1 MWGALAKIGGLIL
14 STVGIN
20 YAVDAY
26 NDKTAAA
33 AADAKDANIGKYIM
47 LAAVLFVGYKL
58 LTKK

>member
-1 MWGALAKIGGLIL
+1 MWGALVKIGGLIL

-33 AADAKDANIGKYIM
+33 AADAKDAKIGKFLM
-47 LAAVLFVGYKL
+47 LGVVLFVGYKL